1 MEKKCM
7 QGWEGNPHKEQS
19 DDIGTETVTAW
30 VGLIWLRGSIRDRL
44 F

>member
-1 MEKKCM
+1 M
-7 QGWEGNPHKEQS
+7 QNLGRETHTKEQY

-30 VGLIWLRGSIRDRL
+30 VGLIWLRVSINERL